1 MSNAES
7 MDFVDFYKLL
17 SAYLKLQPSL
27 EDQFERIQQAYRS
40 VLSNEKYFEK
50 LFQHQNEWQHSIASY
65 LDNSEKI
72 SQYVSQA
79 IDTSALINQIAEIVR
94 KQNLQLSSELVRNI
108 TFSSFEQSSSA
119 DTLSESSDEVIDR
132 CVSTL
137 EKATTYMPDDV
148 SREIQDTVIAP
159 AKKKKLPTDTLLNV
173 IAIVLT
179 ILIFVFEQAT
189 GWISQ
194 QQNKKD
200 LDALCESNQQ
210 LSGEIDELGRTIQQL
225 TDEVGELSERLDSSR
240 EGSLNEN
247 DSDGEEAEADSLDE
261 IDSNQQS
268 EPPL

>member
-1 MSNAES
+1 M
-7 MDFVDFYKLL
+7 DFYKLL

-27 EDQFERIQQAYRS
+27 EDQCERIQKAYRT

-50 LFQHQNEWQHSIASY
+50 LFQHQTEWQHSIDFY

-72 SQYVSQA
+72 SQYISQA
-79 IDTSALINQIAEIVR
+79 FDTSALINQIADIVR

-119 DTLSESSDEVIDR
+119 GTLSESDEAADR
-132 CVSTL
+132 CVAAL
-137 EKATTYMPDDV
+137 EKATSYMPDDV

-159 AKKKKLPTDTLLNV
+159 AKQKELPTDTLLS
-173 IAIVLT
+173 IISIVLT

-194 QQNKKD
+194 QENQND
-200 LDALCESNQQ
+200 LDTLCESNQQ
-210 LSGEIDELGRTIQQL
+210 LSSEIDELGRTIQQL